1 MKMKQVKFIKLAV
14 AMLCCMFA
22 MTVASCD
29 KDDDETPS
37 AFKFNPAKVEVAVG
51 ESANVTVNGG
61 TEPYT
66 VASSDVKIATV
77 TVSKNTITVTG
88 VKEGKVTLNVSD
100 KNKKVGMIAVT
111 VKKASALELDKK
123 AVNVAV
129 GKEETITVKNGTAPY
144 TATAKDVSIA
154 TVSVKDGKI
163 TVKGVKAGTTTITVT
178 DKNKLNGTISVT
190 VK

>member
-1 MKMKQVKFIKLAV
+1 MKQMKFLKFAA
-14 AMLCCMFA
+14 AMLCCVFA
-22 MTVASCD
+22 MTIVSCD
-29 KDDDETPS
+29 KDDDDAPTPS

-51 ESANVTVNGG
+51 ASANVTVSGG

-66 VASSDVKIATV
+66 VASSDVKTATV
-77 TVSKNTITVTG
+77 KVSKNIITVTG

-100 KNKKVGMIAVT
+100 KNKKVGMLAV
-111 VKKASALELDKK
+111 
-123 AVNVAV
+123 
-129 GKEETITVKNGTAPY
+129 TVKNGTAPY
-144 TATAKDVSIA
+144 SATAKDASIA
-154 TVSVKDGKI
+154 TASVKDGKI

>member
-1 MKMKQVKFIKLAV
+1 MKQMKFLKFAA
-14 AMLCCMFA
+14 AMLCCVFA
-22 MTVASCD
+22 MTVVSCD
-29 KDDDETPS
+29 DDDDEVPS
-37 AFKFNPAKVEVAVG
+37 AFKFSPAKAEVAVG
-51 ESANVTVNGG
+51 ASTDITVTGG

-66 VASSDVKIATV
+66 VTSSDAKTATV
-77 TVSKNTITVTG
+77 KVSKNIITVTG

-100 KNKKVGMIAVT
+100 KNKKVGMLAVT
-111 VKKASALELDKK
+111 VKKVTALELDKK

-129 GKEETITVKNGTAPY
+129 GKEETVTVKNGTAPY
-144 TATAKDVSIA
+144 TATAKDATIA
-154 TVSVKDGKI
+154 TASVKDGKI

>member
-1 MKMKQVKFIKLAV
+1 MKRMKFLKFAA
-14 AMLCCMFA
+14 AMLCGMFA
-22 MTVASCD
+22 MAVTSCD
-29 KDDDETPS
+29 NDDDDMPQS

-51 ESANVTVNGG
+51 ANTDVTVSGG

-66 VASSDVKIATV
+66 VASSDAKTATV
-77 TVSKNTITVTG
+77 KVNKNIITVTG

-100 KNKKVGMIAVT
+100 KDKKVGMLAVT
-111 VKKASALELDKK
+111 VKKVTALELDKK

-129 GKEETITVKNGTAPY
+129 GKEETVTVKNGAAPY
-144 TATAKDVSIA
+144 TATSKDASIA
-154 TVSVKDGKI
+154 TASVKDGNI
-163 TVKGVKAGTTTITVT
+163 IVKGVKAGTTTITVT

>member
-1 MKMKQVKFIKLAV
+1 MKQMKFLKFAA
-14 AMLCCMFA
+14 AMLCCVFA
-22 MTVASCD
+22 MTIVSCD
-29 KDDDETPS
+29 KDDGDAPTPS

-51 ESANVTVNGG
+51 ASANVTVSGG

-66 VASSDVKIATV
+66 VASSDVKTATV
-77 TVSKNTITVTG
+77 KVSKNIITVTG

-100 KNKKVGMIAVT
+100 KNKKVGMLAVT
-111 VKKASALELDKK
+111 VKKVTALELDKK

-129 GKEETITVKNGTAPY
+129 GKEETVTVKNGTAPY
-144 TATAKDVSIA
+144 SATAKDASIA
-154 TVSVKDGKI
+154 TASVKDGKI